1 MVSTYPEG
9 ILTVSNSTVWQWK
22 QLTVPSPISGSQRQG
37 SSCFPS
43 VSSQSPR
50 APTLEAS
57 KVNRKGCHRVKKS
70 KATPRGAPPPS
81 APLFRPA
88 SGFHPRP
95 LAGKTPL
102 SVNSG

>member
-81 APLFRPA
+81 CTPFQTRQWFPPA
-88 SGFHPRP
+88 SFGR
-95 LAGKTPL
+95 
-102 SVNSG
+102 